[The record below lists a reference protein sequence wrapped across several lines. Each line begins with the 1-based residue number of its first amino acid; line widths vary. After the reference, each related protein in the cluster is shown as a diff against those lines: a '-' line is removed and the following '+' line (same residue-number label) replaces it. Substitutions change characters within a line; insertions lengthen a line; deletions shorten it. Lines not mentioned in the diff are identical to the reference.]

1 MNKFKEHINMSSI
14 LLIGPR
20 QNKHNKNDTGGITIL
35 FELLITDLKKNNIEF
50 TVIDTL
56 KVNKE
61 RVYFFDTMR
70 AMLIIFIVIIHILQ
84 VLIQML
90 LG

>member
-35 FELLITDLKKNNIEF
+35 FELLITDLKKNNYDNTGNYTPKEKRSYLLSKYRN
-50 TVIDTL
+50 L
-56 KVNKE
+56 KK
-61 RVYFFDTMR
+61 
-70 AMLIIFIVIIHILQ
+70 
-84 VLIQML
+84 
-90 LG
+90 GK

>member
-35 FELLITDLKKNNIEF
+35 FELLITDLKKTTMIIQE
-50 TVIDTL
+50 TTL
-56 KVNKE
+56 QKKK
-61 RVYFFDTMR
+61 D
-70 AMLIIFIVIIHILQ
+70 LIY
-84 VLIQML
+84 
-90 LG
+90 